1 MAWNPY
7 LGRMEPPAYN
17 PYVNPTMNAP
27 QMQVIRVNG
36 IAGANALQLGANS
49 SVIVADETD
58 GNRLFLCMT
67 DGAGFKTVR
76 PIRCTFEDLEPPKQ
90 DKINDLEK
98 RVNELEALIH
108 DKLNTASVKRGQD
121 YEVYDQP
128 REQSYEQP
136 RNAKYY
142 ADNPRN

>member
-7 LGRMEPPAYN
+7 LGRMDTPTYN
-17 PYVNPTMNAP
+17 PYMANTPAVYP
-27 QMQVIRVNG
+27 QTQVIRVNG

-90 DKINDLEK
+90 DSKLSDLEK
-98 RVNELEALIH
+98 RVDDLEALIH
-108 DKLNTASVKRGQD
+108 DKLNSANVTRRETYD
-121 YEVYDQP
+121 YEQP
-128 REQSYEQP
+128 REQS
-136 RNAKYY
+136 RAVKYY
-142 ADNPRN
+142 TTNDTIN

>member
-7 LGRMEPPAYN
+7 LGRMDTPPYN
-17 PYVNPTMNAP
+17 PYMVNTSTQYP

-49 SVIVADETD
+49 SIIVADETD

-90 DKINDLEK
+90 DNKINDLEK
-98 RVNELEALIH
+98 RVDELEALIH
-108 DKLNTASVKRGQD
+108 DKLNSANVARRETYD
-121 YEVYDQP
+121 YE
-128 REQSYEQP
+128 QSRP
-136 RNAKYY
+136 VKYTPV
-142 ADNPRN
+142 DTSH